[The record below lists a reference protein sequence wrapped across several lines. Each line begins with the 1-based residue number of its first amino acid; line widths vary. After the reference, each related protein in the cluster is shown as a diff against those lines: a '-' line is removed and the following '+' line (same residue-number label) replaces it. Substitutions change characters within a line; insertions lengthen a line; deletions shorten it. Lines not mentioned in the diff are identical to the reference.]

1 MKDSNMLATSEG
13 EIGGKDDES
22 VVLNWHVAKGK
33 SSSQCIVELS
43 GKNFCMLLGSISSTD

>member
-33 SSSQCIVELS
+33 SSS
-43 GKNFCMLLGSISSTD
+43 